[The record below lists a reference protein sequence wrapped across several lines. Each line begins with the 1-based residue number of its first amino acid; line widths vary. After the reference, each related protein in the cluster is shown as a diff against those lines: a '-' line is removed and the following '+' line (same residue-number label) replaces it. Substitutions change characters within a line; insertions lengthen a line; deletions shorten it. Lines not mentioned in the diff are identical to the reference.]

1 MQSQDGDKSHSGRS
15 PGRLF
20 VRDREPESSKA
31 AVSGGTEGEWN
42 FMKPHKGIDFSECIS
57 QPQFPW
63 IPALRPASVKM
74 GRGSGRNDDLKAFTL
89 DPSPDQLTAPVSRV
103 AP

>member
-1 MQSQDGDKSHSGRS
+1 
-15 PGRLF
+15 
-20 VRDREPESSKA
+20 
-31 AVSGGTEGEWN
+31 
-42 FMKPHKGIDFSECIS
+42 MKPHKGIDFSECIS

-103 AP
+103 APESPALWGHVWVIVRSH